1 MLLSAV
7 VFLFPCLFF
16 LIMVS
21 LLFLIMNNY
30 SWGGLMIY
38 CDSWIYILLIC
49 MSIFILGIV
58 VMSDKNFNILVL
70 SELLILVSILF
81 FIPSS
86 VLVLYIF
93 FELSMFPILVMILG
107 YGSQIEKINSAY
119 YLIFYASFCSF
130 PFLFVYFNSG
140 VMSLVYFDMSYSWE
154 VVFILSLSFMMK
166 FPVYFLHLWL
176 PKAHVEAPTSASML
190 LAGLLLKLGAS
201 GFVRVMGCIKFM
213 HVNYWVLLGFLG
225 MILAS
230 FSCIF
235 QSDAKSLAAYS
246 SITHMGFLLMVL
258 LFVFISGKVSGLLM
272 MLAHGYTSTL
282 LFYMV
287 GEFYHISSTRVIYFM
302 NSFLN
307 SSLVVAVLFS
317 LVLLS
322 NMGVPPSMSFLSEFM
337 GVSLGLISM
346 AMIFFILFGYFFF
359 AFYYSIYFLTNML
372 GGKSFIDFSLI
383 NMCFSVPLMLMMFNV
398 FWLSLFY

>member
-1 MLLSAV
+1 MLNV
-7 VFLFPCLFF
+7 LFF
-16 LIMVS
+16 LYPW
-21 LLFLIMNNY
+21 LFFLMMIGVLCSIVNNY
-30 SWGGLMIY
+30 SWSGLMIY

-49 MSIFILGIV
+49 MSIFILGV
-58 VMSDKNFNILVL
+58 VLMGDSNFNIILL
-70 SELLILVSILF
+70 SELLVLISVLF

-107 YGSQIEKINSAY
+107 YGSQIEKVNSAY

-140 VMSLVYFDMSYSWE
+140 LMSLVYFDLNYSWE

-190 LAGLLLKLGAS
+190 LAGLLLKLGTA
-201 GFVRVMGCIKFM
+201 GFVRIMGCMKFM

-258 LFVFISGKVSGLLM
+258 LFVFISSKVSGLLM

-287 GEFYHISSTRVIYFM
+287 GEFYHVSSTRMVYFM
-302 NSFLN
+302 NSFFN
-307 SSLVVAVLFS
+307 SSVIMAVLFS

-322 NMGVPPSMSFLSEFM
+322 NMGVPPTLSFLSEFM
-337 GVSLGLISM
+337 GISLGLISM
-346 AMIFFILFGYFFF
+346 IMIFFVLFGYFFF
-359 AFYYSIYFLTNML
+359 AFYYSIYFLTNMFM
-372 GGKSFIDFSLI
+372 GKSFIDVSLM
-383 NMCFSVPLMLMMFNV
+383 NMCFSIPLVLMMFNI
-398 FWLSLFY
+398 FWLSLFC